1 MFSTF
6 VYQSG
11 WSVLAQNGLQLI
23 SIIALL
29 GMLWRYRQDTL
40 MILLNLYCFP
50 RVFEFFGATVFN
62 GYKILI
68 FAFCLT
74 LFFVT
79 QKQRVFSHRD
89 RYYGLF
95 FLVFSLYFIFVPLLF
110 MTDSPTLIFSQWA
123 RYAQIFMLFF
133 LLRDAVYN
141 KEKKDYIVRFFLE
154 IMVIQIVFSVCK
166 FAFLGFNIQEGLV
179 GSFAIMGGGL
189 GTIIPIVGFIVLWL
203 YRKGHLV
210 WYDVFYVFGLLF
222 IGFTSYKRAIILL
235 LPLLILFF
243 LLVVQRKSLNT
254 RFFAII
260 LLIISVLYVGIRLM
274 PSLNPERKIWGSFD
288 LPYALEI
295 TDKYQFG
302 GDKMDK
308 KGTENGILVSNDF
321 EGSGRGGAT
330 FSLLRLLFSPND
342 WTDEDVFGY
351 GLSAV
356 YASDEAD
363 FSQMPFTLSI
373 DRKGSATGFV
383 QTYIAIG
390 FVGCLLLLLAAFF
403 PFSYSRHKRLKWT
416 LIALVAWDFF
426 FYSGLF
432 VRTPVCMVVLF
443 LAIFY
448 LNDTLVK
455 TPLTQ

>member
-1 MFSTF
+1 
-6 VYQSG
+6 
-11 WSVLAQNGLQLI
+11 I
-23 SIIALL
+23 
-29 GMLWRYRQDTL
+29 
-40 MILLNLYCFP
+40 
-50 RVFEFFGATVFN
+50 
-62 GYKILI
+62 
-68 FAFCLT
+68 
-74 LFFVT
+74 
-79 QKQRVFSHRD
+79 
-89 RYYGLF
+89 
-95 FLVFSLYFIFVPLLF
+95 
-110 MTDSPTLIFSQWA
+110 
-123 RYAQIFMLFF
+123 
-133 LLRDAVYN
+133 
-141 KEKKDYIVRFFLE
+141 
-154 IMVIQIVFSVCK
+154 
-166 FAFLGFNIQEGLV
+166 
-179 GSFAIMGGGL
+179 
-189 GTIIPIVGFIVLWL
+189 
-203 YRKGHLV
+203 
-210 WYDVFYVFGLLF
+210 
-222 IGFTSYKRAIILL
+222 
-235 LPLLILFF
+235 ILFF

-260 LLIISVLYVGIRLM
+260 LLIISVLYIGIRLM

-302 GDKMDK
+302 DDKMDK
-308 KGTENGILVSNDF
+308 KGSENGILVSNDF

-356 YASDEAD
+356 YASDEVD
-363 FSQMPFTLSI
+363 FLQMPFTLSI

-432 VRTPVCMVVLF
+432 VRTPICMVVLF